1 MSGRGADGTLAG
13 LRVLVVEDEM
23 LIALLIE
30 DVLVEMG
37 CVVVGPV
44 SGLEE
49 ALRLARDVAIP
60 ISIAFLDVT
69 IRGGLVFPV
78 ADALMA
84 RNVPFILAS
93 GYGAWA
99 LPEHLRALPRLSKPF
114 SRPDLEAQV
123 RALAARVGTDG

>member
-1 MSGRGADGTLAG
+1 MTGLNGKAGLAG

-30 DVLVEMG
+30 DVLTDMG

-44 SGLEE
+44 SSLDE
-49 ALRLARDVAIP
+49 ALRLARDEATP
-60 ISIAFLDVT
+60 ISIAILDVT

-78 ADALMA
+78 VDALIA
-84 RNVPFILAS
+84 RAVPFALAS
-93 GYGAWA
+93 GYGAWT
-99 LPEHLRALPRLSKPF
+99 LPEHLRSQPRLSKPF

-123 RALAARVGTDG
+123 RALAARI